1 MVVVLRNNVVIN
13 IWYQLRL
20 DRIIFNSYFA
30 SKILEILYLVLPIV
44 VYSDLYQH
52 ERIVSIGS
60 YLILVLQPLLLHE
73 QEKHVTM
80 IFSVGDLQVFL

>member
-1 MVVVLRNNVVIN
+1 MVVVLPNNVVIN

-52 ERIVSIGS
+52 GVVTYSINRQLSFTSIATIVAT
-60 YLILVLQPLLLHE
+60 YA
-73 QEKHVTM
+73 
-80 IFSVGDLQVFL
+80 

>member
-1 MVVVLRNNVVIN
+1 MVVILANNVVIN

-52 ERIVSIGS
+52 GVVMYSINRQLSDTSIASTSTSTSTALAER
-60 YLILVLQPLLLHE
+60 
-73 QEKHVTM
+73 
-80 IFSVGDLQVFL
+80 

>member
-1 MVVVLRNNVVIN
+1 MVVVLPNNVVIN

-20 DRIIFNSYFA
+20 DRIFNSYFA

-52 ERIVSIGS
+52 GVVTYSINRQLSYTSIATIVA
-60 YLILVLQPLLLHE
+60 
-73 QEKHVTM
+73 T
-80 IFSVGDLQVFL
+80 